1 MRSVEVLGK
10 TVCMLPE
17 HQNPIPEATLVPRT
31 KSRQVMRF
39 SAVILFF
46 ALVFAGCDSSTSSD
60 DSALLFRIDMDVDG
74 LAPLQDAYRYQ
85 VWAVV
90 DGAFVGSDEFNI
102 SDNGLFVNI
111 GGQIIS
117 RTLTFDANIAGATE
131 MFVVV
136 NGKTDSSEFPSST
149 VLMGGDVS
157 GRSVTFS
164 MSHER
169 AFGPGMSAAGGQFVL
184 TTPTDLDA
192 GNELSGVWFGTPG
205 TSGLQPALQLPLPG
219 TGWTYE
225 SWVTLANGTVLSMGK
240 FTDVSAADA
249 GNPYAFP
256 DEVSQHPSMPGEDFL
271 LNAPDGV
278 NFPADLSGA
287 AVFVTVELV
296 VDDVEN
302 APSGIR
308 LLDGTV
314 PAAPSTLAPYAMN
327 ASGQLP
333 GGSGSLN

>member
-1 MRSVEVLGK
+1 
-10 TVCMLPE
+10 
-17 HQNPIPEATLVPRT
+17 
-31 KSRQVMRF
+31 MRF
-39 SAVILFF
+39 SVVIFF
-46 ALVFAGCDSSTSSD
+46 LALVFTGCDTSSSSD
-60 DSALLFRIDMDVDG
+60 DTELLFRIDLDVDG

-102 SDNGLFVNI
+102 SENGQFINI

-117 RTLTFDANIAGATE
+117 RTLTFDASVGGATE
-131 MFVVV
+131 IFLVV
-136 NGKTDSSEFPSST
+136 NGKSDSSEFPSST

-157 GRSVTFS
+157 GRSVAFS
-164 MSHER
+164 MSHTR
-169 AFGPGMSAAGGQFVL
+169 AFGAGMAAADGQFVL

-192 GNELSGVWFGTPG
+192 GNELSGIWFGTFG
-205 TSGLQPALQLPLPG
+205 TTGLQPALQLPVPG

-225 SWVTLANGTVLSMGK
+225 SWVSLSDGTLLSMGK
-240 FTDVSAADA
+240 FTDVTAGDSA
-249 GNPYAFP
+249 NPYSFP

-278 NFPADLSGA
+278 TFPADLSGA
-287 AVFVTVELV
+287 TVFVTVELAP
-296 VDDVEN
+296 DDVEA

-308 LLDGTV
+308 LLDGAV
-314 PAAPSTLAPYAMN
+314 PAAPSALTPYGLATSA
-327 ASGQLP
+327 QLP

>member
-1 MRSVEVLGK
+1 
-10 TVCMLPE
+10 
-17 HQNPIPEATLVPRT
+17 
-31 KSRQVMRF
+31 MRF
-39 SAVILFF
+39 SAVIFF
-46 ALVFAGCDSSTSSD
+46 LALVFAGCDSSSSSED
-60 DSALLFRIDMDVDG
+60 TALLFRIDMDVDG

-102 SDNGLFVNI
+102 SENGQFVNI

-117 RTLTFDANIAGATE
+117 RTLTFDASIAGATE

-136 NGKTDSSEFPSST
+136 NGKTDSSEFPSTT

-157 GRSVTFS
+157 GRSVTFN
-164 MSHER
+164 MSHAR
-169 AFGPGMSAAGGQFVL
+169 AFGPSMAAAGGQFVL

-192 GNELSGVWFGTPG
+192 GNELSGIWFGTP
-205 TSGLQPALQLPLPG
+205 SLQPALQLPLPG

-225 SWVTLANGTVLSMGK
+225 SWVSLANGTVMSMGK
-240 FTDVSAADA
+240 FTDVAAGDA
-249 GNPYAFP
+249 ANPFSFP
-256 DEVSQHPSMPGEDFL
+256 DEVSQHPSVPGEDFL

-278 NFPADLSGA
+278 SFPANLSGA
-287 AVFVTVELV
+287 TVFVTAELA

-302 APSGIR
+302 APSGLR
-308 LLDGTV
+308 LLDGAV
-314 PAAPSTLAPYAMN
+314 PAAPSALTPYTLI
-327 ASGQLP
+327 ASAQMP